1 MVFIHTAT
9 YGRDY
14 DIIGLP
20 RVLSFVSGQSLHS
33 LSCTNVS
40 IIDDV
45 ILEEVENFT
54 VVLSTGFPGVIISER
69 QSIVQIID
77 NDNSKWR
84 HL

>member
-1 MVFIHTAT
+1 MFIHTAT

-20 RVLSFVSGQSLHS
+20 VSGQSLHS
-33 LSCTNVS
+33 LSCANVS

-54 VVLSTGFPGVIISER
+54 VVLSTGFPGVIISES

-84 HL
+84 H